1 VSEFGFIGTFLVFGA
16 RLCEPQH
23 VRTSKA
29 QPFLNAL
36 CLVTLL
42 RVADP
47 RSGRDAFSKFGH
59 YCVTN
64 RFDARFIG
72 L

>member
-1 VSEFGFIGTFLVFGA
+1 MVLFGFIGTFLIFGA

-23 VRTSKA
+23 VRTSKI

-36 CLVTLL
+36 CLETLL
-42 RVADP
+42 RVAGP
-47 RSGRDAFSKFGH
+47 RSGRDAFGKFGY
-59 YCVTN
+59 YCVMN
-64 RFDARFIG
+64 PIDARFIG